1 MASDEKGGGR
11 PRYKYNFGIKALLQD
26 GKTVDTYEDTK
37 ENIAELVHFVTQNS
51 NYRYS
56 ELMDM
61 DIRVFLKIFSFVE
74 KDIKRK
80 IANSK

>member
-11 PRYKYNFGIKALLQD
+11 PRYKYNFGVKALLQD

-56 ELMDM
+56 ELQNM
-61 DIRVFLKIFSFVE
+61 DIRDFLKVFKFVE
-74 KDIKRK
+74 KDIKRR
-80 IANSK
+80 IEHSK

>member
-1 MASDEKGGGR
+1 M
-11 PRYKYNFGIKALLQD
+11 LQD
-26 GKTVDTYEDTK
+26 GKTVEVYEDIK

-61 DIRVFLKIFSFVE
+61 DIRVFLKAFAFVE
-74 KDIKRK
+74 KDIQRK
-80 IANSK
+80 IQNGK

>member
-1 MASDEKGGGR
+1 M
-11 PRYKYNFGIKALLQD
+11 LQD
-26 GKTVDTYEDTK
+26 GKTVEVYEDIK

-74 KDIKRK
+74 KDIQRK